1 MAPSITAAS
10 GLAARHFSV
19 ADSLA
24 RLAASIRVGGAP
36 LAQASESVTLSQG
49 SIAASAATATARG
62 ALPVSYVNNVKPTS
76 DKAVNAVIA
85 GGNAWWNT
93 GVGAD
98 GASPAASAD
107 HTLTYSFRASG
118 AGLGAMDGNGFQA
131 LTDPQKEVIRDA
143 LEYIATIANL
153 AFTEDAGGGGQLQFG
168 SNAQASSA
176 AYAYYPNQG
185 SQGGDVYLAN
195 NVATFTNA
203 ASWDKGGYEWETIV
217 HEIGHA
223 LGLKHPGNYNAGG
236 GGTTGPYLSKSLDN
250 RTNSLMSYNNDAKTA
265 HLVKNNGAGGLTSGY
280 VNPDSFQILDIAA
293 LQYLYGAAQTAS
305 ATTYAFEDDDVFSRT
320 IYDANAGSRIDLSG
334 MTRESVLDLRGGQRS
349 SIGLRDA
356 YADSGLTKAQ
366 YAAATSGGVKLSK
379 LIGTPTYTGAANLG
393 LARGSQIR
401 TAVGG
406 SGADTFISGAEIGGA
421 ASLDG
426 GAGSDRFFIASG
438 DAAVNDATGLAD
450 AVYVVK
456 KSGTAWTVSAD
467 RSTLTQTNTKTGA
480 TLATVS
486 LSGIESVGYW
496 NGKVAKA
503 AGKPLFAAA
512 AQPLATRVDA
522 TA

>member
-1 MAPSITAAS
+1 MALVVAAAS
-10 GLAARHFSV
+10 GLAARPFSV

-24 RLAASIRVGGAP
+24 RLASGIRVSGAP
-36 LAQASESVTLSQG
+36 LAQAAESVTLSPAA
-49 SIAASAATATARG
+49 IAASATPSRAP
-62 ALPVSYVNNVKPTS
+62 LPVSYVNNVKPTA
-76 DKAVNAVIA
+76 DKQVNAVIA

-93 GVGAD
+93 GAGAD
-98 GASPAASAD
+98 GANPAASAD
-107 HTLTYSFRASG
+107 HTLSYSFRTSS

-131 LTDPQKEVIRDA
+131 LSDAQKEVIRDA
-143 LEYIATIANL
+143 LEYISTIANL
-153 AFTEDAGGGGQLQFG
+153 TFTEDAGGGGQLQFG

-195 NVATFTNA
+195 NVASFTNA
-203 ASWDKGGYEWETIV
+203 ASWDKGGYQWETIV

-236 GGTTGPYLSKSLDN
+236 GGTPGPYLSKSLDH
-250 RTNSLMSYNNDAKTA
+250 RTNSLMSYHHDEKTM
-265 HLVKNNGAGGLTSGY
+265 HLVKSDGAGGLVSSH
-280 VNPDSFQILDIAA
+280 VNPDSFQVLDIAA

-305 ATTYAFEDDDVFSRT
+305 ASTYTFEDDDVFSRT
-320 IYDANAGSRIDLSG
+320 IYDANAASRIDLSA
-334 MTRESVLDLRGGQRS
+334 MTRASVLDLRGGMRS

-356 YADSGLTKAQ
+356 YADTGLTKEQ

-379 LIGTPTYTGAANLG
+379 LIGTPTYTGASNLG

-401 TAVGG
+401 TATGG
-406 SGADTFISGAEIGGA
+406 SGDDTFISGAEIGGA

-438 DAAVNDATGLAD
+438 DAAVRDTGGAAD

-467 RSTLTQTNTKTGA
+467 RSTLVQTSTKTGA
-480 TLATVS
+480 TLSTVS
-486 LSGIESVGYW
+486 LEGIETVGFW
-496 NGKVAKA
+496 NGKTVKA
-503 AGKPLFAAA
+503 SGKPLFSPL
-512 AQPLATRVDA
+512 AQPAGTRLDA
-522 TA
+522 RA

>member
-10 GLAARHFSV
+10 GLAGRPFSV

-24 RLAASIRVGGAP
+24 RLAASIRVTGAP
-36 LAQASESVTLSQG
+36 LAQATESVTLSPAAV
-49 SIAASAATATARG
+49 AASATPARAT
-62 ALPVSYVNNVKPTS
+62 LPVSYVNNVKPTA
-76 DKAVNAVIA
+76 DKKVNAVIA

-93 GVGAD
+93 GAGAD
-98 GASPAASAD
+98 GANPAASAD
-107 HTLTYSFRASG
+107 HTLTYSFRTSA

-195 NVATFTNA
+195 NVASFTNA
-203 ASWDKGGYEWETIV
+203 ASWDKGGYEWETII

-236 GGTTGPYLSKSLDN
+236 GGTAGPYLSKSLDN

-265 HLVKNNGAGGLTSGY
+265 HLVTNNGAGGLASSY

-293 LQYLYGAAQTAS
+293 LQYLYGAAQTANAS
-305 ATTYAFEDDDVFSRT
+305 TYAFDDDDVFSRT

-334 MTRESVLDLRGGQRS
+334 MTRASVLDLRGGQRS

-356 YADSGLTKAQ
+356 YAASGLTKEQ

-379 LIGTPTYTGAANLG
+379 LIGTPTYTGASNLG
-393 LARGSQIR
+393 IAAGSRIR
-401 TAVGG
+401 TALGG
-406 SGADTFISGAEIGGA
+406 AGDDTLISGLEIGGA
-421 ASLDG
+421 ADLDG
-426 GAGSDRFFIASG
+426 GAGNDRFFIASG
-438 DAAVNDATGLAD
+438 NAAVHDAGGAAD

-456 KSGTAWTVSAD
+456 KSGTTWAVSAD
-467 RSTLTQTNTKTGA
+467 RATLTQTDNKTLA

-486 LSGIESVGYW
+486 LAGVETVGYW
-496 NGKVAKA
+496 NGKSAKA
-503 AGKPLFAAA
+503 SGKPLYAAL
-512 AQPLATRVDA
+512 AQPLASRLDA
-522 TA
+522 RA